1 MKSKKYWIP
10 ILLVVFGLFVAA
22 CGSGN
27 KDAATVAIKAAEES
41 WNAVKGEVVKYI
53 PDQAKGVEDA
63 IKGAK
68 ENFDKGNFDAALAA
82 AKAIPDKVKELTAV
96 AAAKKAQLMKSWEE
110 MSGGMPRMLEAIKS
124 RLDIL
129 SASKKLPENLDKAKL
144 EGAKTGY
151 ENAAKMWDDAKA
163 TFSGGN
169 VADAMAKANDVKGK
183 AVEVMTALGMQV
195 PAAAAPAPAPAAA
208 PKG

>member
-1 MKSKKYWIP
+1 
-10 ILLVVFGLFVAA
+10 
-22 CGSGN
+22 
-27 KDAATVAIKAAEES
+27 
-41 WNAVKGEVVKYI
+41 
-53 PDQAKGVEDA
+53 
-63 IKGAK
+63 
-68 ENFDKGNFDAALAA
+68 
-82 AKAIPDKVKELTAV
+82 
-96 AAAKKAQLMKSWEE
+96 MKSWEE
-110 MSGGMPRMLEAIKS
+110 MSGGMPKMLEAIKS

-144 EGAKTGY
+144 EGAKDGY
-151 ENAAKMWDDAKA
+151 ENGAKMWDDAKA